1 MLLYVYKR
9 HVEARH
15 VGDKHVDKKH
25 MTEQHIIGKYDTAMW
40 SRGRT
45 KRRNKG
51 RAESRGRTK
60 VETETEAETETKTGG
75 ESLEES
81 LQKKYIPM
89 TETTY
94 YTLLSVTVPRHGYAI
109 MQYVSELTK
118 GRIVLG
124 TGTLYTMVGRLVADG
139 IIVTVPNDE
148 GKKAYQITDTGFE
161 LLKLETAR
169 LEKQLADGVSVLEQ
183 EGAEHE

>member
-1 MLLYVYKR
+1 M
-9 HVEARH
+9 
-15 VGDKHVDKKH
+15 
-25 MTEQHIIGKYDTAMW
+25 
-40 SRGRT
+40 
-45 KRRNKG
+45 
-51 RAESRGRTK
+51 
-60 VETETEAETETKTGG
+60 
-75 ESLEES
+75 EEN

-109 MQYVSELTK
+109 MQYVSGLTK

-148 GKKAYQITDTGFE
+148 GKKAYQITDTGLE
-161 LLKLETAR
+161 LLELETAR
-169 LEKQLADGVSVLEQ
+169 LKKQLADGESVEGQ
-183 EGAEHE
+183 EGTEYE